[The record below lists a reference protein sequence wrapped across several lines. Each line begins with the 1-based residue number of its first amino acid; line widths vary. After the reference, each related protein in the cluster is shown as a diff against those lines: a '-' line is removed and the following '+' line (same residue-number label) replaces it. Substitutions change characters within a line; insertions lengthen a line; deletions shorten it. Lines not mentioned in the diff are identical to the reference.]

1 MEIPRSLGVQDNEE
15 EEEYDSVFYEDIE
28 APKFVDLT
36 APDAA
41 CPADDPSW
49 FCLRVGCDQSHEH
62 VDPEALHRSFVMR
75 VMAARSPNVRL
86 HKAISRRN
94 QSSTLPKCPHSAPA
108 KPPRTRM
115 TRLSLATGAAEKAA
129 RDRLQGHRIRGLRD
143 SPVRTKAARVEAS
156 SARKKALTTPRS
168 KTVRPRQ
175 EPFLSVKHQKGP
187 VATAAAEIKGTV
199 VKALFMSTPK
209 KETPAKS
216 QAPPVAEV
224 CSKMKKLN
232 LACREV
238 PSRYLSQLPTPKIAK
253 KCEETAAVVKSAKRV
268 QEPRNG
274 KKKMILGC
282 SAKCANAET
291 DKENRSGRENI
302 NADENS
308 CKRTAR
314 RNWGQEPKEVV
325 QGSRVEVVE
334 PLQPDIHGDDKE
346 NAPCGDQLAEQ
357 ALNREDEED
366 ENSKQS
372 ENSENAPQK
381 VLKRQNKVVN
391 AEQGGKLKKN
401 TILRPFRLRT
411 DERQVLKD
419 AIPERKPTV
428 AEKNIMPAL
437 KGENRRVMQTGRC
450 PDGKEREK
458 LTCGEK
464 QRKQITYTA
473 TSRLGESK
481 TVLSSIRPNNVRPA
495 LTKGKTVE
503 KSQRAAS
510 STRTAKIT
518 SGFTA
523 PSQTGEKRKASMKTS
538 RLQAAA
544 A

>member
-49 FCLRVGCDQSHEH
+49 FCLRVGHGGEEPQR
-62 VDPEALHRSFVMR
+62 A
-75 VMAARSPNVRL
+75 
-86 HKAISRRN
+86 
-94 QSSTLPKCPHSAPA
+94 
-108 KPPRTRM
+108 
-115 TRLSLATGAAEKAA
+115 AAEGHQQEKPELDAA
-129 RDRLQGHRIRGLRD
+129 EMPPLCAGEAAEDADDQAEPGDGGGREGGEGQAAGPPDSRPEGLPGPDQGGEGRRVQREEEGSDHAQEQDR
-143 SPVRTKAARVEAS
+143 AAEAG
-156 SARKKALTTPRS
+156 ALPQRES
-168 KTVRPRQ
+168 
-175 EPFLSVKHQKGP
+175 L
-187 VATAAAEIKGTV
+187 AAAEIKGTV
-199 VKALFMSTPK
+199 VKALFMTTPK

-253 KCEETAAVVKSAKRV
+253 KCEETAAAKRV
-268 QEPRNG
+268 QEPRSG
-274 KKKMILGC
+274 KKMMILGC

-291 DKENRSGRENI
+291 DGGNRSGRENI

-314 RNWGQEPKEVV
+314 RNWGQEPKEVL
-325 QGSRVEVVE
+325 QGSRVEVAE

-357 ALNREDEED
+357 ALNREEED

-372 ENSENAPQK
+372 EENNENAPQK

-428 AEKNIMPAL
+428 AEKNAMPVL
-437 KGENRRVMQTGRC
+437 KDENRRVMMQTGRC

-458 LTCGEK
+458 LACGEK

-495 LTKGKTVE
+495 PALTKGKTVE

-518 SGFTA
+518 SDFTA
-523 PSQTGEKRKASMKTS
+523 PSRTGEKRKASVKTS
-538 RLQAAA
+538 RIQVAAA
-544 A
+544 

>member
-86 HKAISRRN
+86 QKAISRRN
-94 QSSTLPKCPHSAPA
+94 QSSMLPKCPHSAPA

-143 SPVRTKAARVEAS
+143 SPVRTKAARVDAS

-175 EPFLSVKHQKGP
+175 EPFLSVKYQKGP

-199 VKALFMSTPK
+199 VKALFMTTPK

-253 KCEETAAVVKSAKRV
+253 KCEETAAAKRV
-268 QEPRNG
+268 QEPRSG
-274 KKKMILGC
+274 KKMMILGC

-291 DKENRSGRENI
+291 DGGNRSGRENI

-314 RNWGQEPKEVV
+314 RNWGQEPKEVL
-325 QGSRVEVVE
+325 QGSRVEVAE

-357 ALNREDEED
+357 ALNREEED

-372 ENSENAPQK
+372 EENNENAPQK

-428 AEKNIMPAL
+428 AEKNAMPVL
-437 KGENRRVMQTGRC
+437 KDENRRVMMQTGRC

-458 LTCGEK
+458 LACGEK

-495 LTKGKTVE
+495 PALTKGKTVE

-518 SGFTA
+518 SDFTA
-523 PSQTGEKRKASMKTS
+523 PSRTGEKRKASVKTS
-538 RLQAAA
+538 RIQAAA

>member
-1 MEIPRSLGVQDNEE
+1 MEIPRSLGAQDNEE

-49 FCLRVGCDQSHEH
+49 FCLRVGCDQRHEH

-86 HKAISRRN
+86 QKAISRRN
-94 QSSTLPKCPHSAPA
+94 Q
-108 KPPRTRM
+108 R
-115 TRLSLATGAAEKAA
+115 
-129 RDRLQGHRIRGLRD
+129 
-143 SPVRTKAARVEAS
+143 AARVAAS

-175 EPFLSVKHQKGP
+175 EPFLSVKHQKKP
-187 VATAAAEIKGTV
+187 VATDAAEMRGTV

-209 KETPAKS
+209 KETPAKIQAPPVAEVCS
-216 QAPPVAEV
+216 KMKKLNLACREVPSRGTVVKALFMSTPKKETPAKIQAPPVAEV

-253 KCEETAAVVKSAKRV
+253 KCEETAAVKRV
-268 QEPRNG
+268 QEPRSG
-274 KKKMILGC
+274 KKMILGC
-282 SAKCANAET
+282 SAKCANAEIN
-291 DKENRSGRENI
+291 EGSRSGRENI

-314 RNWGQEPKEVV
+314 RNWGQEPKEVL
-325 QGSRVEVVE
+325 QGPRVEVAE
-334 PLQPDIHGDDKE
+334 PLRPDIHGDDKE

-357 ALNREDEED
+357 ALSREEED
-366 ENSKQS
+366 ENSKRS

-419 AIPERKPTV
+419 ANPERKPTA
-428 AEKNIMPAL
+428 AEKNAMPAL
-437 KGENRRVMQTGRC
+437 KDENRRLVQTGRC
-450 PDGKEREK
+450 TDGKEREK

-464 QRKQITYTA
+464 QVSI
-473 TSRLGESK
+473 SRSK
-481 TVLSSIRPNNVRPA
+481 SI
-495 LTKGKTVE
+495 
-503 KSQRAAS
+503 
-510 STRTAKIT
+510 
-518 SGFTA
+518 
-523 PSQTGEKRKASMKTS
+523 
-538 RLQAAA
+538 
-544 A
+544 

>member
-1 MEIPRSLGVQDNEE
+1 MEIPRSLGVHGNEGEEE

-36 APDAA
+36 APDDS

-49 FCLRVGCDQSHEH
+49 FCIRVGCDQSHEH

-94 QSSTLPKCPHSAPA
+94 QSSMLPKCPHSAPA

-115 TRLSLATGAAEKAA
+115 TRLSLATEAA
-129 RDRLQGHRIRGLRD
+129 RARLQGHRIRGLRD
-143 SPVRTKAARVEAS
+143 SPVRIKAARVDAS

-168 KTVRPRQ
+168 KTARPRQ
-175 EPFLSVKHQKGP
+175 EPFLSVKHQKAP

-199 VKALFMSTPK
+199 VKALFMTTPR
-209 KETPAKS
+209 KEAGRQTPAKS
-216 QAPPVAEV
+216 QPRPVAEV

-238 PSRYLSQLPTPKIAK
+238 PSRYLSQLPTPKVAN
-253 KCEETAAVVKSAKRV
+253 KCEEETAAVKIAKRV

-274 KKKMILGC
+274 KKMILGC
-282 SAKCANAET
+282 LVKCANAEA
-291 DKENRSGRENI
+291 DQENRSGREHI
-302 NADENS
+302 NKDENS

-314 RNWGQEPKEVV
+314 RNWGEEPKEVL
-325 QGSRVEVVE
+325 QESRVEVVE

-346 NAPCGDQLAEQ
+346 NAPCCDQLAEQ
-357 ALNREDEED
+357 ALIREEEEED
-366 ENSKQS
+366 ENSKRS
-372 ENSENAPQK
+372 ENNENAPRK
-381 VLKRQNKVVN
+381 VLKRQNKVN

-419 AIPERKPTV
+419 ANPERKPT
-428 AEKNIMPAL
+428 ASEKNTMP
-437 KGENRRVMQTGRC
+437 KDENRRVMQTGRC
-450 PDGKEREK
+450 PDGKERDK
-458 LTCGEK
+458 LTCGDK
-464 QRKQITYTA
+464 QRKQITHAA

-481 TVLSSIRPNNVRPA
+481 TVLSSIRPNNARPA

-518 SGFTA
+518 SGSTA
-523 PSQTGEKRKASMKTS
+523 PSRIGEKRKAPVKTS
-538 RLQAAA
+538 RLQTAAA
-544 A
+544 

>member
-1 MEIPRSLGVQDNEE
+1 
-15 EEEYDSVFYEDIE
+15 
-28 APKFVDLT
+28 
-36 APDAA
+36 
-41 CPADDPSW
+41 
-49 FCLRVGCDQSHEH
+49 
-62 VDPEALHRSFVMR
+62 
-75 VMAARSPNVRL
+75 MAARSPNVRL
-86 HKAISRRN
+86 QKAISRRN
-94 QSSTLPKCPHSAPA
+94 QSSMLPKCPHSAPA

-143 SPVRTKAARVEAS
+143 YPVRTKAARVDAS

-175 EPFLSVKHQKGP
+175 EPFLSVKYQKGP

-199 VKALFMSTPK
+199 VKALFMTTPK

-253 KCEETAAVVKSAKRV
+253 KCEETAAAKRV
-268 QEPRNG
+268 QEPRSG
-274 KKKMILGC
+274 KKMMILGC

-291 DKENRSGRENI
+291 DGGNRSGRENI

-314 RNWGQEPKEVV
+314 RNWGQEPKEVL
-325 QGSRVEVVE
+325 QGSRVEVAE

-357 ALNREDEED
+357 ALNREEED

-372 ENSENAPQK
+372 EENNENAPQK

-428 AEKNIMPAL
+428 AEKNAMPVL
-437 KGENRRVMQTGRC
+437 KDENRRVMMANWKM
-450 PDGKEREK
+450 P
-458 LTCGEK
+458 
-464 QRKQITYTA
+464 
-473 TSRLGESK
+473 
-481 TVLSSIRPNNVRPA
+481 
-495 LTKGKTVE
+495 
-503 KSQRAAS
+503 
-510 STRTAKIT
+510 
-518 SGFTA
+518 
-523 PSQTGEKRKASMKTS
+523 
-538 RLQAAA
+538 
-544 A
+544 